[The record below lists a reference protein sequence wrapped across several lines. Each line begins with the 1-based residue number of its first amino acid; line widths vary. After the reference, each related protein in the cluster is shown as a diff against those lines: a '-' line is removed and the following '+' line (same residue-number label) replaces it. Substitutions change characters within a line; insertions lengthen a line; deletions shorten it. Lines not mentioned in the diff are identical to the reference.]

1 LSNTHN
7 PANLKHATNLISR
20 HKRTGNV
27 FINTAGDAGLSL
39 YAAIPKSFKHH
50 FIDAFKRNPKTI
62 IGLSRSHLIVH
73 SIKAL
78 NKYGLVSLIL
88 PFTTLAIAMS
98 ALSQSIVWIIFII
111 SSVALFMTITRKSNK
126 QRKEKEHA

>member
-1 LSNTHN
+1 LV
-7 PANLKHATNLISR
+7 SR

-39 YAAIPKSFKHH
+39 YAAIPKSFKQH
-50 FIDAFKRNPKTI
+50 FIDAFKRNPKII
-62 IGLSRSHLIVH
+62 IGLSRSHLLIH

-88 PFTTLAIAMS
+88 PFTTLAIGLS
-98 ALSQSIVWIIFII
+98 ALPQSIVWIIFIA
-111 SSVALFMTITRKSNK
+111 SSGALFIVIKRKSNK
-126 QRKEKEHA
+126 RKKEKQYA